1 MDLKELETK
10 ITEIFEHYAQKN
22 GITLTDDYLLIKL
35 TEELGEFIQAYLI
48 YQKRCRPEKYL
59 AEADARKD
67 LAKELSDVVC
77 LCLII
82 ANKLNIDLNEAIT
95 KKWITREWLKS

>member
-10 ITEIFEHYAQKN
+10 ITEIFEHRAKKD

-35 TEELGEFIQAYLI
+35 TEELGEFMQAYLI

-59 AEADARKD
+59 AEPDAKKD

-82 ANKLNIDLNEAIT
+82 AHKLNIYLEEAIT

>member
-1 MDLKELETK
+1 MELKELEKK
-10 ITEIFEHYAQKN
+10 ITEIFTFYLNKN
-22 GITLTDDYLLIKL
+22 RISLTDDYLMLKIG
-35 TEELGEFIQAYLI
+35 EELGELLQAYLI

-59 AEADARKD
+59 AEPEAKKE

-82 ANKLNIDLNEAIT
+82 ANKMEIDLSEAIT
-95 KKWITREWLKS
+95 KKWITREWLKG